1 MKLYAETSGL
11 RARQLFGDLAVVAWT
26 AAWVWAGVTLYRLV
40 EKLALPGARLEQAGG
55 GFAGDV
61 AEIQQKVGRVPV
73 VGNALQG
80 PFGRLAGVGQTLA
93 DAGATQQQVVHQLAL
108 WLGVLVAAVPIV
120 TLLLAWL
127 PRRVAWAREAGAASR
142 LRLAGADLE
151 LFALRAVANRPLRQL
166 HRVTPDPAGALRAG
180 DYEAL
185 ADLELRSLGLRVG
198 GGTGP
203 NPTRSQAGPRT
214 GG

>member
-1 MKLYAETSGL
+1 MKLYAETAGL
-11 RARQLFGDLAVVAWT
+11 RARQVLGDLAVVAWT
-26 AAWVWAGVTLYRLV
+26 VAWVWAGVTLYRLV
-40 EKLALPGARLEQAGG
+40 EKLAVPGARLEQAGG

-73 VGNALQG
+73 VGGELQG

-120 TLLLAWL
+120 ALLLAWL

-166 HRVTPDPAGALRAG
+166 HRVTPDPAGAPSNPHQARGSDGLDRRTTRH
-180 DYEAL
+180 
-185 ADLELRSLGLRVG
+185 RSSA
-198 GGTGP
+198 
-203 NPTRSQAGPRT
+203 RSRSFPCLS
-214 GG
+214 

>member
-1 MKLYAETSGL
+1 VKLYAETAGL
-11 RARQLFGDLAVVAWT
+11 RARQVLIDLAVVAWT

-40 EKLALPGARLEQAGG
+40 EKLAVPGARLEQAGG

-61 AEIQQKVGRVPV
+61 SEIQQKVGRLPV
-73 VGNALQG
+73 VGGELQG

-120 TLLLAWL
+120 TLLVAWL
-127 PRRVAWAREAGAASR
+127 PGRVSWAREAGAASR

-151 LFALRAVANRPLRQL
+151 LFAMRAVANRPLRQL
-166 HRVTPDPAGALRAG
+166 RRVTPDPAGALRSG
-180 DYEAL
+180 DFEAL

-198 GGTGP
+198 GP
-203 NPTRSQAGPRT
+203 ITR
-214 GG
+214 GGG

>member
-1 MKLYAETSGL
+1 VKLYAETAGL
-11 RARQLFGDLAVVAWT
+11 RARQVLGDLAVVAWT
-26 AAWVWAGVTLYRLV
+26 AAWVWAGMTLYRLV
-40 EKLALPGARLEQAGG
+40 EKLAVPGARLEQAGG

-61 AEIQQKVGRVPV
+61 AEIQQKVGRIPV
-73 VGNALQG
+73 VGGELQG
-80 PFGRLAGVGQTLA
+80 PFGRLSGVGQTLA

-120 TLLLAWL
+120 ALLLAWL

-142 LRLAGADLE
+142 LRLAGADLQ

-180 DYEAL
+180 NYEAL
-185 ADLELRSLGLRVG
+185 ADLELRALGLRVG
-198 GGTGP
+198 GPKRRG
-203 NPTRSQAGPRT
+203 
-214 GG
+214 